1 VGPLGRAPVGPSGRA
16 PVGLSGRVALV
27 TGASRGIGAAT
38 ARALDR
44 DGARV
49 VLLARDKAGLERT
62 AAGLGNEPVV
72 AAADLSEPDLAELV
86 ASILAQTGRIDVLV
100 NNAAAAMRVPLPDL
114 TAAQVDAMV
123 AVNVRAALLL
133 CAAALP
139 GMAARGSGSIIN
151 VSSVSG
157 LVGTP
162 NRAAYAATKGAIDA
176 MTRSLAIEYGPSG
189 VRVNTVAPGVIDTDL
204 WARNK
209 AVPGVVEQVTAQ
221 IPLRRWGTPEDVADV
236 IAFLASD
243 AARYVTAQTIGVDGG
258 LGRTLD
264 LYGGPV

>member
-1 VGPLGRAPVGPSGRA
+1 MS
-16 PVGLSGRVALV
+16 LSGRVALV

-62 AAGLGNEPVV
+62 AGGLSHDPLV
-72 AAADLSEPDLAELV
+72 AAADLSRPDAADIV
-86 ASILAQTGRIDVLV
+86 AAVLEQTGRIDVLV
-100 NNAAAAMRVPLPDL
+100 NNAAAAMRAPLPEL
-114 TAAQVDAMV
+114 TPAQVDELL
-123 AVNVRAALLL
+123 AVNVRAVLLL
-133 CAAALP
+133 CAAVLP
-139 GMAARGSGSIIN
+139 GMAAAGNGSIIN
-151 VSSVSG
+151 VSSISG

-162 NRAAYAATKGAIDA
+162 NRAAYAATKGAVDA

-189 VRVNTVAPGVIDTDL
+189 IRVNAVAPGVIDTAL

-209 AVPGVVEQVTAQ
+209 AVPGVIEQVNAH
-221 IPLRRWGTPEDVADV
+221 IPMRRWGTPEEVADV

-258 LGRTLD
+258 QGRTLD

>member
-1 VGPLGRAPVGPSGRA
+1 M
-16 PVGLSGRVALV
+16 ALV

-44 DGARV
+44 AGARV

-62 AAGLGNEPVV
+62 AAGLSNDPIV
-72 AAADLSEPDLAELV
+72 AAADLRGPDVSEVV
-86 ASILAQTGRIDVLV
+86 APILEQTGRIDVLV
-100 NNAAAAMRVPLPDL
+100 NNAAAAIRAPLSEL
-114 TAAQVDAMV
+114 TTAQVDALL

-133 CAAALP
+133 CAAVLP
-139 GMAARGSGSIIN
+139 GMAARGAGSIIN
-151 VSSVSG
+151 VSSISG

-162 NRAAYAATKGAIDA
+162 NRAAYAASKGAIDA

-189 VRVNTVAPGVIDTDL
+189 VRVNAVAPGVIDTAL

-209 AVPGVVEQVTAQ
+209 AIPGVIEQVNAQ

-243 AARYVTAQTIGVDGG
+243 AARYVTGQTIGVDGG
-258 LGRTLD
+258 QGRTLD
-264 LYGGPV
+264 LYRGPV

>member
-1 VGPLGRAPVGPSGRA
+1 
-16 PVGLSGRVALV
+16 VALV

-49 VLLARDKAGLERT
+49 VLLARDEAGLQRT
-62 AAGLGNEPVV
+62 AAGLRNAPVV
-72 AAADLSEPDLAELV
+72 AAADLSRPDVSEVV
-86 ASILAQTGRIDVLV
+86 APILEQTGRIDVLV
-100 NNAAAAMRVPLPDL
+100 NNAAAAIRAPLSDL
-114 TAAQVDAMV
+114 TTAQVDALL

-133 CAAALP
+133 CAAVLP
-139 GMAARGSGSIIN
+139 GMVARGAGSIIN
-151 VSSVSG
+151 VSSISG

-162 NRAAYAATKGAIDA
+162 NRAAYAASKGAIDA
-176 MTRSLAIEYGPSG
+176 MTRSLAIDYGPSG
-189 VRVNTVAPGVIDTDL
+189 VRVNAVAPGVIDTAL

-209 AVPGVVEQVTAQ
+209 AVPGVIEQVNAQ
-221 IPLRRWGTPEDVADV
+221 IPLRRWGTPEDVAEV